1 MMKCFIRFY
10 LHFLSALFRY
20 PTVSLPHTRKLLL
33 FVPQQVVTAAAF
45 FCRMYVVGFWKHC
58 ELLTCRNYRANL
70 PRYDADESVWSS
82 CHSDTNVL
90 HGGRN
95 ECKYAQIVIAQR
107 CNGAFTFEEGRLLG
121 ENVLD
126 GIKTQFLC
134 ICVDMALCHIYS
146 GDSKE
151 NQFTQSLH
159 EDPPPLW
166 WQSSPH

>member
-1 MMKCFIRFY
+1 MQMK
-10 LHFLSALFRY
+10 
-20 PTVSLPHTRKLLL
+20 VSDQAVILT
-33 FVPQQVVTAAAF
+33 Q
-45 FCRMYVVGFWKHC
+45 MSSMVG
-58 ELLTCRNYRANL
+58 A
-70 PRYDADESVWSS
+70 
-82 CHSDTNVL
+82 
-90 HGGRN
+90 
-95 ECKYAQIVIAQR
+95 
-107 CNGAFTFEEGRLLG
+107 

-166 WQSSPH
+166 